1 MAKKIRVKVV
11 WYVFWIAA
19 LVTCSLYLKAV
30 GKNGYAILLFLF
42 VVYFFSELAKL
53 FRDWYF
59 YRELCSELE
68 DVGKNPAR
76 QAVKIYHL
84 RSIGLWLRCAPKEEK
99 ERFAVHLAQMSEKDF
114 GYSELKSIV
123 EQFKNN
129 KYGKQRLSKTSRPLL
144 FCNVCQLFG
153 NN

>member
-19 LVTCSLYLKAV
+19 LVTCSLYLKA
-30 GKNGYAILLFLF
+30 
-42 VVYFFSELAKL
+42 
-53 FRDWYF
+53 
-59 YRELCSELE
+59 
-68 DVGKNPAR
+68 VGKNPAR

-99 ERFAVHLAQMSEKDF
+99 ERFAVHLAQMSENDF

-123 EQFKNN
+123 EQFK
-129 KYGKQRLSKTSRPLL
+129 KQ
-144 FCNVCQLFG
+144 
-153 NN
+153 

>member
-30 GKNGYAILLFLF
+30 GKNGYAFLLFLF

-53 FRDWYF
+53 FRDRYF

-68 DVGKNPAR
+68 DVGKNPAH
-76 QAVKIYHL
+76 QAFKIYRL
-84 RSIGLWLRCAPKEEK
+84 GNVALWVRCAPESEK
-99 ERFAVHLAQMSEKDF
+99 ERFASYLEKMSEDDF
-114 GYSELKSIV
+114 GYGELKYIV
-123 EQFKNN
+123 EQFK
-129 KYGKQRLSKTSRPLL
+129 KQ
-144 FCNVCQLFG
+144 
-153 NN
+153 